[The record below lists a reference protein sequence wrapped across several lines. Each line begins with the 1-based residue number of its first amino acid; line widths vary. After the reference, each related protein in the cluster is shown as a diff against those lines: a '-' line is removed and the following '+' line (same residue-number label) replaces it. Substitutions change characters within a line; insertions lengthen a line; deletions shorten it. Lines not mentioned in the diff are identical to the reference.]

1 MPNFSLVKFQENE
14 QNSMTPKLNSEA
26 KSKNA
31 ILQMGLKSPNISKK
45 SILEEIGSK
54 KVTEHAFPKSH
65 ILPQN
70 LLISQNCD

>member
-1 MPNFSLVKFQENE
+1 MPDFSLVKIQENE

-31 ILQMGLKSPNISKK
+31 ILQMALKSPNISKK
-45 SILEEIGSK
+45 SLLEEIGSK
-54 KVTEHAFPKSH
+54 KVAEHAFLKSQ
-65 ILPQN
+65 ILPKN